1 MANLTFQLLQS
12 DNYSDTLTLLVGF
25 RLFFNQFLALMM
37 KKMMNSWRNWVLL
50 LIQITIPVTF
60 ITITIVIVRTWGGS
74 RDLPKLALN
83 LNTYEPTLTT
93 VEFDPTAFASSIES
107 KIFENYRGQFS
118 VNQRHRFELEVIRSN
133 MTEHYLSKSMQFLS
147 RVNNRYLF
155 GVTIE
160 SPTITVW
167 FNNQPYHSSPV
178 SLSLLHNAIL
188 KTVAGRDCTISVAN
202 KPLPYRTESRMMMLQ
217 AGNNLGFQLSFNIGF
232 AMAFVASFFI
242 IVYIKERVTKAKLL
256 QFVSGINVLMY
267 WLTAFLWDY
276 LTFIIIA
283 LLMTITIGVFQEDG
297 YSTLEELGRIY
308 FVFIMFGF
316 AVLPFI
322 YIFAFLFNA
331 PASGFT
337 KMSIIFIFMGVAM
350 YTVVFSMR
358 FDGFNLKHVAD
369 TLTWIFLTVPHFA
382 LSNALSNI
390 NMVNV
395 LTDVCR
401 RQCEILGTCGPA
413 LCAANPRCCGEFCFV
428 SKVNFSKLLFMQI
441 SDSSTGRNQEFY
453 AT

>member
-1 MANLTFQLLQS
+1 ME
-12 DNYSDTLTLLVGF
+12 
-25 RLFFNQFLALMM
+25 
-37 KKMMNSWRNWVLL
+37 KKVLNSWRNLLL
-50 LIQITIPVTF
+50 LIIQIIIPVTF
-60 ITITIVIVRTWGGS
+60 ITITIVIVRSWGGN
-74 RDLPKLALN
+74 RDLSKLSFSLR
-83 LNTYEPTLTT
+83 TYNPTVTT
-93 VEFDPTAFASSIES
+93 IQFDPTVWVQSIES
-107 KIFENYRGQFS
+107 KIFENYRDQFANEEAG
-118 VNQRHRFELEVIRSN
+118 VTVINRD
-133 MTEHYLSKSMQFLS
+133 MVHHYLAKSKEFLA
-147 RVNNRYLF
+147 RVNSRYLF

-160 SPTITVW
+160 RPNITVW
-167 FNNQPYHSSPV
+167 YNNQPYHSSPI

-188 KTVAGRDCTISVAN
+188 RTVSGRNCSISVAN

-276 LTFIIIA
+276 LLFIIIA

-322 YIFAFLFNA
+322 YIAAFFFDA

-337 KMSIIFIFMGVAM
+337 KMSIIFIFLGVAM

-358 FDGFNLKHVAD
+358 FDGFDLKHVAD
-369 TLTWIFLTVPHFA
+369 TLTWIFLAVPHFA
-382 LSNALSNI
+382 LSNAMSNI
-390 NMVNV
+390 NVVNV
-395 LTDVCR
+395 LTDVCK
-401 RQCEILGTCGPA
+401 RQCSIMGDCGSN
-413 LCAANPRCCGEFCFV
+413 LCLINPSCCSKFYMQV
-428 SKVNFSKLLFMQI
+428 SLLMLI
-441 SDSSTGRNQEFY
+441 
-453 AT
+453 